1 MELLYENA
9 SEKAP
14 FSWNVFRKDIASD
27 KMEIIIDRISD
38 QKKWTKFGV
47 ARENMQIYF
56 AQNTEIKDKTNIP
69 RIELEDLDLDEDKK
83 EFLWIRSKGENTIE
97 YIIMGKDSKPDE
109 TEQGTEVTLGE

>member
-1 MELLYENA
+1 ME
-9 SEKAP
+9 
-14 FSWNVFRKDIASD
+14 
-27 KMEIIIDRISD
+27 
-38 QKKWTKFGV
+38 
-47 ARENMQIYF
+47 IYF